1 MIEFPWEKKIWLRIC
16 QRKPIDKNDIRTLVC
31 EYDVDEEV
39 GYHGRWTTDVVTII
53 KFNGHYYRIG
63 WQRGNTEYQENEYE
77 SQILE
82 EVEKVRKVMVVEE
95 WVTKKR

>member
-39 GYHGRWTTDVVTII
+39 GYHGRWTTDVITII

-77 SQILE
+77 SQVLE
-82 EVEKVRKVMVVEE
+82 EVEKRTCMKEVTE
-95 WVTKKR
+95 WVTK